1 MKKIF
6 AILLAMIVLCC
17 ATALADESELTVSGI
32 GKVYMVA
39 DQASASLGLTITG
52 DDLTQLQQQANET
65 VAAICEA
72 LQQVGL
78 DEKNISTNYIVI
90 SPRYDYSDE
99 TEKVVGYNVTNSLT
113 IVTDRI
119 DQIGAYIDAAFAAGA
134 NTFDSISFRN
144 EKQEA

>member
-78 DEKNISTNYIVI
+78 DGELSVETM
-90 SPRYDYSDE
+90 SGCLYDQLFQIE
-99 TEKVVGYNVTNSLT
+99 TVWSGKK
-113 IVTDRI
+113 R
-119 DQIGAYIDAAFAAGA
+119 
-134 NTFDSISFRN
+134 
-144 EKQEA
+144 